1 MAKTETVDLALVML
15 DESKAAKGAPRAFTF
30 GEVREAFTDAH
41 ALTLLQARLR
51 QINENECNGYRD
63 ETAERLDA
71 RREERA
77 KAAVVEIAKRYGLTF
92 HFNGDPRG
100 SALKLKTPHTGRY
113 NGFGG
118 REDGWAV

>member
-15 DESKAAKGAPRAFTF
+15 DESKAAKGAPRTFSF

-41 ALTLLQARLR
+41 NLTVIQARLR
-51 QINENECNGYRD
+51 KINENECNGYRN
-63 ETAERLDA
+63 ETAARLDA
-71 RREERA
+71 RRFERA
-77 KAAVVEIAKRYGLTF
+77 KSEVDEIAKRYGLAF

-118 REDGWAV
+118 REDGWGV